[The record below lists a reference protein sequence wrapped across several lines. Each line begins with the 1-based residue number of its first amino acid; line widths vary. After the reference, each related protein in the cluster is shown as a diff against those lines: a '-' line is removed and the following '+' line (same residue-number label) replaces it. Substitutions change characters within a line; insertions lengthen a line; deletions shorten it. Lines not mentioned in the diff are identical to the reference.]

1 MLDRE
6 IEQMKEELEQKT
18 NLLRFMDVM
27 SELLASIDRLN
38 SELSE
43 ERALRQAAEVKLSEL
58 NKISAGVANGVLT
71 VEKK

>member
-1 MLDRE
+1 
-6 IEQMKEELEQKT
+6 
-18 NLLRFMDVM
+18 MDVM

-58 NKISAGVANGVLT
+58 NKLSAGVANGVLT